1 MGSCLGGCGQQVAD
15 GRGREREQERVCGRV
30 LMCVVLFECS
40 AGCVCTG
47 GRKCGYG
54 VLLWRMDAE
63 WRMALRR
70 SGLGFVSVYLSVV
83 VVVSLPICANVGG
96 GWWRGWGLVHAYV
109 YM

>member
-1 MGSCLGGCGQQVAD
+1 
-15 GRGREREQERVCGRV
+15 
-30 LMCVVLFECS
+30 
-40 AGCVCTG
+40 
-47 GRKCGYG
+47 
-54 VLLWRMDAE
+54 MDAE

-83 VVVSLPICANVGG
+83 VVVSLPICTNVGG